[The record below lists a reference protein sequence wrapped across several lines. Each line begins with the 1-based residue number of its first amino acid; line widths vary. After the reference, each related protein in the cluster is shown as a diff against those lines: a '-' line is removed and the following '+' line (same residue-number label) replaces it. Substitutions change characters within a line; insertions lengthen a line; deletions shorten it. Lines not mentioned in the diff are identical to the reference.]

1 MKIAII
7 GAGIVGAST
16 SCACACAIR
25 GHEVA
30 IFDQLL
36 PGHAN
41 GSSHGNSRIVREA
54 HPDPFYTEIMQAVYP
69 LWQEFQTQANEG
81 ISWKHPVLLT
91 DSL

>member
-16 SCACACAIR
+16 SCACAYAIR

-54 HPDPFYTEIMQAVYP
+54 
-69 LWQEFQTQANEG
+69 
-81 ISWKHPVLLT
+81 
-91 DSL
+91 